1 MDTRV
6 LYIVAVVVAAVSGGY
21 YYYSGK
27 AKTGHWFGE
36 EYDVFG
42 AGRPLT
48 QTDDKG
54 NLYIR
59 AEVRQLEQDMQQKRQ
74 SWISL
79 TPLCIN

>member
-27 AKTGHWFGE
+27 AKKLDIGSAKNMTYSAQG
-36 EYDVFG
+36 VN
-42 AGRPLT
+42 LT

-54 NLYIR
+54 N
-59 AEVRQLEQDMQQKRQ
+59 
-74 SWISL
+74 S
-79 TPLCIN
+79 

>member
-6 LYIVAVVVAAVSGGY
+6 LSIVAVVVAAISGGY

-27 AKTGHWFGE
+27 AKTRHWFCE
-36 EYDVFG
+36 EYDIFS

-48 QTDDKG
+48 QTDDQG

-59 AEVRQLEQDMQQKRQ
+59 AEVRQLEQDMQQNIKVG
-74 SWISL
+74 S
-79 TPLCIN
+79 T